1 MPDLTVWG
9 RSELSKLE
17 RDLDRLINEMC
28 FDFGLPSGELAGA
41 GGVSIREEGGY
52 LLISLGVQGF
62 AVEDIDLSVEDDRV
76 CILAVKEANHGM
88 ASERRTMRRRFALP
102 VPVDS
107 AKAEAALD
115 EGVLTITIPKRH
127 AGKPSKVRIHGK

>member
-28 FDFGLPSGELAGA
+28 FDFGLSSGGITGA
-41 GGVSIREEGGY
+41 GGVSIREEGDN

-62 AVEDIDLSVEDDRV
+62 AVQDIDLTVEDDRV
-76 CILAVKEANHGM
+76 AVQAVKHANHGM
-88 ASERRTMRRRFALP
+88 ASERRSMRRQFALP

-107 AKAEAALD
+107 EKAEAALD
-115 EGVLTITIPKRH
+115 EGVLTITVPKRR
-127 AGKPSKVRIHGK
+127 AGRPSKVRIHGK

>member
-28 FDFGLPSGELAGA
+28 FDFGLSSGGIVGT
-41 GGVSIREEGGY
+41 GGVSIREEGDN

-62 AVEDIDLSVEDDRV
+62 AVQDIDLTVEDDRV
-76 CILAVKEANHGM
+76 AVQAVKRANHGM
-88 ASERRTMRRRFALP
+88 ASERRSMQRQFVLP
-102 VPVDS
+102 VSVDS
-107 AKAEAALD
+107 EKAEAALD
-115 EGVLTITIPKRH
+115 EGVLTIIVPKRK
-127 AGKPSKVRIHGK
+127 ACRPSKVRIHGK